1 MRKKEKLIKLICI
14 ISITCIIFIS
24 NISNANDLK
33 WNLYFDNIEITP
45 GSVSANQEATIIGS
59 SRAEI
64 TFDVTLG
71 VPGDFYEF
79 TVDAVNDGTVDAM
92 IDQVGINRLT
102 EAQRKYMTYV
112 VTYSDGMEVK
122 VNDKLKAGT
131 SEKLRVRLA
140 FKGEVA
146 PIDLPA
152 ESTALTLVLNTSYV
166 QADENAVDREKN
178 TIDNSNAINNTI
190 SPNSVNNT
198 NVANTINETNNTIN
212 NTITN
217 NDNQNS
223 VNNNPI
229 TRIKNAKTGDDI
241 LKYVIILILSA
252 IAIVILYKKNE
263 DK

>member
-1 MRKKEKLIKLICI
+1 MRIKKVLIKLICI
-14 ISITCIIFIS
+14 ISITCVIFIS

-45 GSVSANQEATIIGS
+45 GSVSANQEATIIGT

-79 TVDAVNDGTVDAM
+79 TVDAINGGTVDAM
-92 IDQVGINRLT
+92 INQIGINTLT
-102 EAQRKYMTYV
+102 ENQKKYLSYN
-112 VTYSDGMEVK
+112 VTYSDGMQVK
-122 VNDKLKAGT
+122 VNDLLKAGT
-131 SEKLRVRLA
+131 TEKFRVRLS
-140 FKGEVA
+140 FKDEVS

-152 ESTALTLVLNTSYV
+152 ESTSMTLVLNTSYV
-166 QADENAVDREKN
+166 QADKNAVDREKN
-178 TIDNSNAINNTI
+178 TIDNSNAVNNTI
-190 SPNSVNNT
+190 TSNSVNNT
-198 NVANTINETNNTIN
+198 NVNNTINEANSTIN

-217 NDNQNS
+217 NDNPTS

-229 TRIKNAKTGDDI
+229 TRVKNVKTGDDI

-252 IAIVILYKKNE
+252 IALVILYKKNE